1 MALHER
7 LGLMRDLL
15 EHMDDCCQDWQS
27 SDERFQS
34 IFANA
39 IRRDLTEFRRICNVL
54 FDERNEASPAVLA
67 VC

>member
-15 EHMDDCCQDWQS
+15 EHMDDCCEDWQS
-27 SDERFQS
+27 ADERFQS

-39 IRRDLTEFRRICNVL
+39 IRRDLTEFLRICDVL
-54 FDERNEASPAVLA
+54 FDERNKDSPAVLA
-67 VC
+67 TC